1 MWVVPPLEETMR
13 QRYAYGI
20 AIAAALGFVST
31 SGMGQSDNYHGKT
44 GASGQGVHHHH
55 EETGASGQGVH
66 HHQGET
72 GASGQGVHHH
82 HGETGASG
90 QGVNHHHGKTS
101 SSGAGQSDDH
111 VHHGKTS
118 TPYRRAGA
126 FNKLGK

>member
-1 MWVVPPLEETMR
+1 MR
-13 QRYAYGI
+13 QTYAYGI
-20 AIAAALGFVST
+20 AIAAALGLVST
-31 SGMGQSDNYHGKT
+31 SGMGQSDNYHRK
-44 GASGQGVHHHH
+44 
-55 EETGASGQGVH
+55 TGASGQGVH

-90 QGVNHHHGKTS
+90 QGVNHHHGETS
-101 SSGAGQSDDH
+101 SSGTGQSDDH